1 MRPTPETLST
11 PSTHKLQHQAHAT
24 QSMPHGNES
33 GRSSSSQASA
43 CYARRSAVRDAE
55 AAPARGP
62 RWRRGALS
70 LLLLAGL
77 FTLAGCAGTP
87 SAPNRYTL
95 PEIGKVTPAAGIGAP
110 TLVVQPVAISNYL
123 DQEGIVMQLSDIELN
138 SANQNLWA
146 DSLGSQLTRNLRQ
159 TLTQALPQ
167 TLVLGAGGA
176 GDARLSVEVDRFQGR
191 YDGQAVVSGE
201 WQLREGNRVVR
212 QEPFSIT
219 RPLTADGYPALVRT
233 LGEAWEAVGE
243 RIAGELSSS
252 RNGH

>member
-1 MRPTPETLST
+1 MRPSPETLST
-11 PSTHKLQHQAHAT
+11 TSTRKMLRRAQIRKLR
-24 QSMPHGNES
+24 P
-33 GRSSSSQASA
+33 GRS
-43 CYARRSAVRDAE
+43 
-55 AAPARGP
+55 
-62 RWRRGALS
+62 ALG
-70 LLLLAGL
+70 LLLVAGL

-87 SAPNRYTL
+87 SNPSRYTL
-95 PEIGKVTPAAGIGAP
+95 PAVGDVPPVTGVSVP
-110 TLVVQPVAISNYL
+110 TLVVQPVAISSYL

-167 TLVLGAGGA
+167 TLVLGAGSG

-212 QEPFSIT
+212 QAPFNIT
-219 RPLTADGYPALVRT
+219 RPLNADGYPALVRT

-243 RIAGELSSS
+243 RIASELSLPSS
-252 RNGH
+252 GKTP

>member
-1 MRPTPETLST
+1 MRSSPET
-11 PSTHKLQHQAHAT
+11 PSTTSTRKMPRWAQIRKLH
-24 QSMPHGNES
+24 P
-33 GRSSSSQASA
+33 GRS
-43 CYARRSAVRDAE
+43 
-55 AAPARGP
+55 
-62 RWRRGALS
+62 ALG
-70 LLLLAGL
+70 LLLVAGL

-87 SAPNRYTL
+87 STPSRYVL
-95 PEIGKVTPAAGIGAP
+95 PAAGDVTPVTGVSTP
-110 TLVVQPVAISNYL
+110 TLVVQPVAISSYL

-167 TLVLGAGGA
+167 TLVLGTGSSS
-176 GDARLSVEVDRFQGR
+176 DARLSVEVDRFQGR

-212 QEPFSIT
+212 QAPFNVT

-233 LGEAWEAVGE
+233 LGEAWQAVGE
-243 RIAGELSSS
+243 RIASELAHPSSTGQHSGEAP
-252 RNGH
+252 